1 MPDLESPTLP
11 NLLDAPEEMFREK
24 RRRRRRSKGRWYR
37 RLLRRFGRYN
47 WRVLLLMAITIPAAI
62 AMGVLILS
70 INARTQVQNSWESL
84 DRIWTTVGRKSGADL
99 TLADF
104 EHLQTG
110 VRDLSASLSGA
121 RRQTLFLR
129 PFTSLS
135 GDLQTSFNM
144 LDAAQELTLA
154 ADNLLTGLQPA
165 LFFLTQGEEKERVAA
180 QFSSGERVVELLS
193 LGRGRFTRAGQ
204 HLDAARAIID
214 RLDPTKVSPGLLATV
229 DGLESTY
236 KLLTD
241 IDRVLLDS
249 PELLTAAL
257 GLNETQTY
265 LILAQNND
273 ELRPAGGYISTYGW
287 MTVRNGRVLDY
298 DYRATTPNSPNPPPL
313 ALSSQVQIPAW
324 WIPYQQPIYAAW
336 DSSWSPDFPTT
347 ARMAAWFYDNGGN
360 PQSPVDGVIGIDLVA
375 FEYILGE
382 LGSIYVPDY
391 DVTVNSANFRETVYT
406 IRAASEG
413 EHKEF
418 VAAVYRQIF
427 DDWQRVDQEKSIEI
441 RGAMLKALLEKH
453 IMLYFTTNDKLNEAV
468 RVLGWLGDQ
477 KPAQDHDYL
486 LVADANLGNK
496 ANRSVLRQLT
506 YDVTIQDDGS
516 LSSRL
521 AVAYDY
527 SARVA
532 ENDPAV
538 APAHGDLDY
547 RSLVQVFVPVQS
559 TLSEATNLPAE
570 PVVVPSETHTAFV
583 ARASVDYNHSERYQF
598 RYSTPPLVT
607 QEGPYYRYKLLVQ
620 KQPGTLAEP
629 LNVQITLP
637 AGARTV
643 YTDPQAAA
651 SYSLDQPVLEFR
663 LTLTS
668 DRTIEVVYVR

>member
-11 NLLDAPEEMFREK
+11 NLLDAPEEIFREK
-24 RRRRRRSKGRWYR
+24 RRRRRRSKRRWYR

-84 DRIWTTVGRKSGADL
+84 DRIWTTVSRKSGADL

-129 PFTSLS
+129 PFTFLS

-375 FEYILGE
+375 FEYILSE

-391 DVTVNSANFRETVYT
+391 DVTVDSANFRKTVYT

-570 PVVVPSETHTAFV
+570 PVVVLSETHTAFV

-620 KQPGTLAEP
+620 KQPGTLTEP

-668 DRTIEVVYVR
+668 DQTIEVVYVR

>member
-1 MPDLESPTLP
+1 MSDLETPTLP
-11 NLLDAPEEMFREK
+11 KPLDAPEELFREK
-24 RRRRRRSKGRWYR
+24 RRRRRRTKRRWYR
-37 RLLRRFGRYN
+37 KLTRWLGHYN

-62 AMGVLILS
+62 VMGALILAM
-70 INARTQVQNSWESL
+70 NARTQVENSWESL

-99 TLADF
+99 TLSDF
-104 EHLQTG
+104 EHLQAG
-110 VRDLSASLSGA
+110 VRDLNASLSSA

-129 PFTSLS
+129 PFTRLS
-135 GDLQTSFNM
+135 GDLQTTFNM
-144 LDAAQELTLA
+144 LDAAQELSLA

-165 LFFLTQGEEKERVAA
+165 LFFLTQGEEEERVAT

-204 HLDAARAIID
+204 HLDAAQAIIE

-236 KLLTD
+236 QLLAD
-241 IDRVLLDS
+241 MDRVLLQS

-257 GLNETQTY
+257 GLDETQTY

-273 ELRPAGGYISTYGW
+273 ELRPAGGYLSTYGW

-313 ALSSQVQIPAW
+313 TLAGQIQIPEW

-360 PQSPVDGVIGIDLVA
+360 PHSPVDGVIGIDLVA
-375 FEYILGE
+375 FEYILSE
-382 LGSIYVPDY
+382 LGSVYVPDY
-391 DVTVNSANFRETVYT
+391 GITVNSDNFRKTVYT

-427 DDWQRVDQEKSIEI
+427 DDWQRVDQEKSVQL
-441 RGAMLKALLEKH
+441 RGALLKALLEKH
-453 IMLYFTTNDKLNEAV
+453 IMLYFTDDGLNEAM

-486 LVADANLGNK
+486 LVAEANLGNK
-496 ANRSVLRQLT
+496 ANRSVLRQFT

-521 AVAYDY
+521 AIAYDY
-527 SARVA
+527 SERVA

-547 RSLVQVFVPVQS
+547 RSLVQVFVPAQS
-559 TLSEATNLPAE
+559 TLTETSNLPE
-570 PVVVPSETHTAFV
+570 QPVVVPGETHTAFV
-583 ARASVDYNHSERYQF
+583 ARAAVDYNHSERYQF
-598 RYSTPPLVT
+598 LYRTPPLVI
-607 QEGPYYRYKLLVQ
+607 QEGPYYRYRLVAQ
-620 KQPGTLAEP
+620 KQAGTLAEP

-643 YTDPQAAA
+643 YTDPQPAA

-668 DRTIEVVYVR
+668 DRTIEVVYTR

>member
-1 MPDLESPTLP
+1 MSDLESPTLP
-11 NLLDAPEEMFREK
+11 DLLDAPEEIFREK
-24 RRRRRRSKGRWYR
+24 RRRRRRSRHRWYR
-37 RLLRRFGRYN
+37 KLTRRLGRYN

-62 AMGVLILS
+62 AMGALILAM
-70 INARTQVQNSWESL
+70 NARTQVENSWESL
-84 DRIWTTVGRKSGADL
+84 DRIWTTVGNKSGADL
-99 TLADF
+99 KLSDF

-110 VRDLSASLSGA
+110 VRDLNGSLSSA

-129 PFTSLS
+129 PLTPLS
-135 GDLQTSFNM
+135 GDLQTAFNM

-165 LFFLTQGEEKERVAA
+165 LFFLTQGEEEERVAT

-204 HLDAARAIID
+204 HLDAARAIIE

-236 KLLTD
+236 ELLAD
-241 IDRVLLDS
+241 MDRVLLDA
-249 PELLTAAL
+249 PQLLTAAL
-257 GLNETQTY
+257 GLEETQTY

-273 ELRPAGGYISTYGW
+273 ELRPAGGYLSTYGW

-313 ALSSQVQIPAW
+313 ALASQVQIPQW

-360 PQSPVDGVIGIDLVA
+360 PHSPVDGVIGIDLVA
-375 FEYILGE
+375 FEYILSE
-382 LGSIYVPDY
+382 LGSVYVPDY
-391 DVTVNSANFRETVYT
+391 NITVNGDNFRETVYT

-427 DDWQRVDQEKSIEI
+427 ADWQRVDQEKSVEL
-441 RGAMLKALLEKH
+441 RGALLKALLEKH
-453 IMLYFTTNDKLNEAV
+453 IMLYFTDDSLNEAM

-477 KPAQDHDYL
+477 KPAQEQDYL
-486 LVADANLGNK
+486 LVAEANLGNK
-496 ANRSVLRQLT
+496 ANRSVLRQFT

-527 SARVA
+527 SERVA

-547 RSLVQVFVPVQS
+547 RSLVQVFVPAQS
-559 TLSEATNLPAE
+559 TLDETGNLPEE
-570 PVVVPSETHTAFV
+570 PVVVSSESHTTFV
-583 ARASVDYNHSERYQF
+583 ARAAVDYNHSERYQF
-598 RYSTPPLVT
+598 LYHTPPLVF

-637 AGARTV
+637 ADARTV
-643 YTDPQAAA
+643 YTDPLPAA

-663 LTLTS
+663 LTLES
-668 DRTIEVVYVR
+668 DRTIEVVFTR

>member
-1 MPDLESPTLP
+1 MPDPEASPLP
-11 NLLDAPEEMFREK
+11 TLLDAPEEIFREK
-24 RRRRRRSKGRWYR
+24 RRRRRRSRRRWYR
-37 RLLRRFGRYN
+37 RLLRRFGHYN

-62 AMGVLILS
+62 AMGALILS
-70 INARTQVQNSWESL
+70 INARTRVQNSWESL
-84 DRIWTTVGRKSGADL
+84 DRIWTTVGRKSGAEL

-104 EHLQTG
+104 EHLQAG
-110 VRDLSASLSGA
+110 VRDLNASLSGA

-129 PFTSLS
+129 PFTRLS

-144 LDAAQELTLA
+144 LDAAQELSLA
-154 ADNLLTGLQPA
+154 ADNLLTGLRPA
-165 LFFLTQGEEKERVAA
+165 LFFLTHGEEKERVAT
-180 QFSSGERVVELLS
+180 QFSSGERMVELLS

-204 HLDAARAIID
+204 HLDAAKAIID
-214 RLDPTKVSPGLLATV
+214 RLDPTKVSPDLLATV
-229 DGLESTY
+229 DGLESIYT
-236 KLLTD
+236 LLTD
-241 IDRVLLDS
+241 IERVLLSS

-257 GLNETQTY
+257 GLDETQTY

-287 MTVRNGRVLDY
+287 MTVRNGRVLEY
-298 DYRATTPNSPNPPPL
+298 DYRPTTPNSPNPPPRTL
-313 ALSSQVQIPAW
+313 ADQVQIPSW

-360 PQSPVDGVIGIDLVA
+360 PRSPVDGVIGIDLVA

-391 DVTVNSANFRETVYT
+391 GVTVDASNFRETVYT

-427 DDWQRVDQEKSIEI
+427 DDWQQVDEDKSVEI
-441 RGAMLKALLEKH
+441 RGALLKALLEKH
-453 IMLYFTTNDKLNEAV
+453 ILLYFTDDSLNDAV

-477 KPAQDHDYL
+477 KPAQTHDYL

-496 ANRSVLRQLT
+496 ANRSVLRQFT

-521 AVAYDY
+521 AVVYDY

-532 ENDPAV
+532 EKDPAV
-538 APAHGDLDY
+538 APEHGDLDY
-547 RSLVQVFVPVQS
+547 RSLVQVFVPAQS
-559 TLSEATNLPAE
+559 TLNETNNLPAE
-570 PVVVPSETHTAFV
+570 PVVVPSETHTTFV

-598 RYSTPPLVT
+598 LYTTPPLVT

-620 KQPGTLAEP
+620 KQPGTLGEP
-629 LNVQITLP
+629 INVQITLP

-643 YTDPQAAA
+643 YTDPQAAT

-668 DRTIEVVYVR
+668 DRTIEVVYTR

>member
-1 MPDLESPTLP
+1 MSDLESPTLP
-11 NLLDAPEEMFREK
+11 NLLDAPEEVFREK
-24 RRRRRRSKGRWYR
+24 RRRRRRSRHRWYR
-37 RLLRRFGRYN
+37 KLTRRLGRYN
-47 WRVLLLMAITIPAAI
+47 WRVLLLMAITMPAAI
-62 AMGVLILS
+62 VMGALILS
-70 INARTQVQNSWESL
+70 INARTQVENSWESL
-84 DRIWTTVGRKSGADL
+84 DRIWTTVGKKSGADL
-99 TLADF
+99 TLSDF

-110 VRDLSASLSGA
+110 VRDLNSSLSSA

-129 PFTSLS
+129 PFTRLS
-135 GDLQTSFNM
+135 GDLQTAFNM

-165 LFFLTQGEEKERVAA
+165 LFFLTQGEEEERVAT

-204 HLDAARAIID
+204 HLDAAKAIIE
-214 RLDPTKVSPGLLATV
+214 RLDPTRVSPGLLATV

-236 KLLTD
+236 QLLAD
-241 IDRVLLDS
+241 VDRVLLDS
-249 PELLTAAL
+249 PQLLTAAL
-257 GLNETQTY
+257 GLDETQTY

-287 MTVRNGRVLDY
+287 LTVRNGRVLDY

-313 ALSSQVQIPAW
+313 TLASQVQIPQW

-360 PQSPVDGVIGIDLVA
+360 PHSPVDGVIGIDLVA
-375 FEYILGE
+375 FEYILSE
-382 LGSIYVPDY
+382 LGSVYVPDY
-391 DVTVNSANFRETVYT
+391 DITVNGDNFRETVYT

-427 DDWQRVDQEKSIEI
+427 DDWQRVDQQKSVEI
-441 RGAMLKALLEKH
+441 RGALLKALLEKH
-453 IMLYFTTNDKLNEAV
+453 IMLYFTDEGLNEAV

-477 KPAQDHDYL
+477 KPAQQHDYL
-486 LVADANLGNK
+486 LVAEANLGNK
-496 ANRSVLRQLT
+496 ANRSVLRQFT
-506 YDVTIQDDGS
+506 YDVIIQDDGS

-527 SARVA
+527 SERVA

-547 RSLVQVFVPVQS
+547 RSLVQVFVPAQS
-559 TLSEATNLPAE
+559 TLDETSNLPEE
-570 PVVVPSETHTAFV
+570 PVVVSSENHTTFV
-583 ARASVDYNHSERYQF
+583 ARAAVDYNHSERYQF
-598 RYSTPPLVT
+598 LYHTPPLVT
-607 QEGPYYRYKLLVQ
+607 QQGPYYRYKLLVQ

-637 AGARTV
+637 ADARTV
-643 YTDPQAAA
+643 YTDPSPAA

-663 LTLTS
+663 LTLES
-668 DRTIEVVYVR
+668 DRTVEVVYTR

>member
-1 MPDLESPTLP
+1 MSDLESPTLP
-11 NLLDAPEEMFREK
+11 NLLDAPEEIFREK
-24 RRRRRRSKGRWYR
+24 RRRRRRSRPRWYR
-37 RLLRRFGRYN
+37 KLTRRLGRYN

-62 AMGVLILS
+62 VMGALILS
-70 INARTQVQNSWESL
+70 INARTQVENSWESL
-84 DRIWTTVGRKSGADL
+84 DRIWTTVGKKSGADL
-99 TLADF
+99 TLSDF

-110 VRDLSASLSGA
+110 VRDLNSSLSSA

-129 PFTSLS
+129 PFTRLS
-135 GDLQTSFNM
+135 GDLQTAFDM

-165 LFFLTQGEEKERVAA
+165 LFFLTQGEEEERVAT

-204 HLDAARAIID
+204 HLDAANAIIE
-214 RLDPTKVSPGLLATV
+214 RLNPTRVSPALLATV

-236 KLLTD
+236 QLLAD
-241 IDRVLLDS
+241 IHRVLLDS
-249 PELLTAAL
+249 PQLLTAAL
-257 GLNETQTY
+257 GLDETQTY

-287 MTVRNGRVLDY
+287 LTVRNGRVLDY

-313 ALSSQVQIPAW
+313 ALASQVQIPQW

-360 PQSPVDGVIGIDLVA
+360 PHSPVDGVIGIDLVA
-375 FEYILGE
+375 FEYILAE
-382 LGSIYVPDY
+382 LGSVYVPDY
-391 DVTVNSANFRETVYT
+391 DITVNSDNFRETVYT
-406 IRAASEG
+406 IRAASGG

-427 DDWQRVDQEKSIEI
+427 DGWQRVDQQKSVEI
-441 RGAMLKALLEKH
+441 RGAVLRALLEKH
-453 IMLYFTTNDKLNEAV
+453 IMLYFTDDSLNEAV

-477 KPAQDHDYL
+477 KPAQAHDYL
-486 LVADANLGNK
+486 LVAEANLGNK
-496 ANRSVLRQLT
+496 ANRSVLRQFT

-521 AVAYDY
+521 AVTYDY
-527 SARVA
+527 SKRVA
-532 ENDPAV
+532 EKDPAV

-547 RSLVQVFVPVQS
+547 RSLVQVFVPAQS
-559 TLSEATNLPAE
+559 TLDETSNLPQE

-598 RYSTPPLVT
+598 LYHTPPLVI

-637 AGARTV
+637 ADARTV
-643 YTDPQAAA
+643 YSDPPPAA

-663 LTLTS
+663 LTLES
-668 DRTIEVVYVR
+668 DQTIEVVFTR